1 LTPALPKKLR
11 VLVRGGGDLASG
23 VILRCARA
31 GWEVIVTELAR
42 PLTVRRMVSFSQTIY
57 DRSFDVESVR
67 AEHAANRDDALK
79 LVHRG
84 VVPVLIDPDCHMM
97 AELHPDVLVDARML
111 KHAQESLWESVPLLI
126 GLGPGFFAGENCHA
140 VIETV
145 RGPFLGR
152 VIWNG
157 PAEKNSGI
165 PDPVGSYQDERVL
178 RAPTDGVIVTK
189 AFIGDRL
196 SEGDLVAEVG
206 GLPVRSP
213 FAGVLRGLIHDGLE
227 VSKGLKIGDVDP
239 RDDLRLCWLVS
250 DKSLAVGGGVLEAI
264 LSWPKFPNCS
274 VRTELE

>member
-1 LTPALPKKLR
+1 
-11 VLVRGGGDLASG
+11 
-23 VILRCARA
+23 
-31 GWEVIVTELAR
+31 
-42 PLTVRRMVSFSQTIY
+42 MVSFSQAIY
-57 DRSFDVESVR
+57 DRSFDVEGVR
-67 AEHAANRDDALK
+67 AEHAANCDDALK

-84 VVPVLIDPDCHMM
+84 VVPVLIDPDCQMM

-196 SEGDLVAEVG
+196 SAGDLVAEVG

-213 FAGVLRGLIHDGLE
+213 FACVLRGLIHDGLE

-264 LSWPKFPNCS
+264 LSWPKFTNCS
-274 VRTELE
+274 VRPELE